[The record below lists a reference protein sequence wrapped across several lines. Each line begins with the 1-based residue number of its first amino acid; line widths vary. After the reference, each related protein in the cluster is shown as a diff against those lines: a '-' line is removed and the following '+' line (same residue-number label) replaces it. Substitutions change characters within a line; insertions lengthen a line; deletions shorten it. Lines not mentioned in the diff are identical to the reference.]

1 MGDIMSNTRI
11 PTQKRSIEKR
21 NKIIEKGFELMCLK
35 GYFNTNTAEIAKYAN
50 VSTGIIY
57 QYFNDKKEIFIAGV
71 ENYYNKITVP
81 TVQLLNNDDLS
92 KNIDLVISNILD
104 SCVKNHDISKDSHKN
119 LMAMTQ
125 LDEEIAA
132 IFNNYEIDITN
143 KVHSI
148 LKDNGYN
155 ISLEKIHILIGIV
168 DDYCHE
174 IVYHKHDLLDYDNM
188 KKEVID
194 IIKKSIIW

>member
-194 IIKKSIIW
+194 IIKKSII